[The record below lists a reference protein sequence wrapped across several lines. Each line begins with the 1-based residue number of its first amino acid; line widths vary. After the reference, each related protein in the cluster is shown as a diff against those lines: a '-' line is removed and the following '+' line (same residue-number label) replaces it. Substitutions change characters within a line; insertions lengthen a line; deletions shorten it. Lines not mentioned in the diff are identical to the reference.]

1 MKTKITTFVMGILMM
16 ASFMTSCDNH
26 EPYDPDLHIGYVLCD
41 DHTCMD
47 TATYFN
53 QSKRKAV
60 GVVFAE
66 KTKDHPVLA
75 VNLEETSGMFCD
87 SIGMENGTSG
97 DITKFDGFSNTV
109 AMYQSYDNET
119 GHGSP
124 IAMRMMNFHEYGQ
137 SDHIPSVAE
146 QRLLQSA
153 AKTINPIIKRCGG
166 QPISLDADC
175 WYWTST
181 EVQENPGTQAWLC
194 SAVNGGIMPT
204 PKAESHKVRAIIEMN
219 YPEY

>member
-1 MKTKITTFVMGILMM
+1 MGMLMM

-137 SDHIPSVAE
+137 SDHIPSVA
-146 QRLLQSA
+146 
-153 AKTINPIIKRCGG
+153 
-166 QPISLDADC
+166 ADC

>member
-1 MKTKITTFVMGILMM
+1 MGMLMM

-87 SIGMENGTSG
+87 SIGM
-97 DITKFDGFSNTV
+97 
-109 AMYQSYDNET
+109 A
-119 GHGSP
+119 SP
-124 IAMRMMNFHEYGQ
+124 IPLPCIKAMTMKLAMALR
-137 SDHIPSVAE
+137 
-146 QRLLQSA
+146 
-153 AKTINPIIKRCGG
+153 
-166 QPISLDADC
+166 
-175 WYWTST
+175 
-181 EVQENPGTQAWLC
+181 
-194 SAVNGGIMPT
+194 
-204 PKAESHKVRAIIEMN
+204 
-219 YPEY
+219 

>member
-1 MKTKITTFVMGILMM
+1 
-16 ASFMTSCDNH
+16 
-26 EPYDPDLHIGYVLCD
+26 
-41 DHTCMD
+41 
-47 TATYFN
+47 
-53 QSKRKAV
+53 
-60 GVVFAE
+60 
-66 KTKDHPVLA
+66 
-75 VNLEETSGMFCD
+75 MFCD

-119 GHGSP
+119 GHDSP

>member
-1 MKTKITTFVMGILMM
+1 MGMLMM

-97 DITKFDGFSNTV
+97 DITSSM
-109 AMYQSYDNET
+109 A
-119 GHGSP
+119 SP
-124 IAMRMMNFHEYGQ
+124 IPLPCIKAMTMKLAMALR
-137 SDHIPSVAE
+137 
-146 QRLLQSA
+146 
-153 AKTINPIIKRCGG
+153 
-166 QPISLDADC
+166 
-175 WYWTST
+175 
-181 EVQENPGTQAWLC
+181 
-194 SAVNGGIMPT
+194 
-204 PKAESHKVRAIIEMN
+204 
-219 YPEY
+219 

>member
-1 MKTKITTFVMGILMM
+1 MLMM

-119 GHGSP
+119 GHGL
-124 IAMRMMNFHEYGQ
+124 R
-137 SDHIPSVAE
+137 
-146 QRLLQSA
+146 
-153 AKTINPIIKRCGG
+153 
-166 QPISLDADC
+166 
-175 WYWTST
+175 
-181 EVQENPGTQAWLC
+181 
-194 SAVNGGIMPT
+194 
-204 PKAESHKVRAIIEMN
+204 
-219 YPEY
+219 

>member
-1 MKTKITTFVMGILMM
+1 MGMLMM

-75 VNLEETSGMFCD
+75 VNLLCCSKSPSDFD
-87 SIGMENGTSG
+87 V
-97 DITKFDGFSNTV
+97 DIYNLPHQSAFS
-109 AMYQSYDNET
+109 
-119 GHGSP
+119 
-124 IAMRMMNFHEYGQ
+124 F
-137 SDHIPSVAE
+137 
-146 QRLLQSA
+146 LLQSY
-153 AKTINPIIKRCGG
+153 
-166 QPISLDADC
+166 SLFVIL
-175 WYWTST
+175 
-181 EVQENPGTQAWLC
+181 E
-194 SAVNGGIMPT
+194 
-204 PKAESHKVRAIIEMN
+204 
-219 YPEY
+219 